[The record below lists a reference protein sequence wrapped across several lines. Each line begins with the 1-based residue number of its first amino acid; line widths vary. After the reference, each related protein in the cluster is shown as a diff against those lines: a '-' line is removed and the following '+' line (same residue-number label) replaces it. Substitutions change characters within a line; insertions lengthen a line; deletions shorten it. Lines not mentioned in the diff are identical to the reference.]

1 MDMVISGINIFWRFI
16 KFSTK
21 KNMKKKILPIS
32 IILIFGLI
40 FIVFYKGLQDSNIY
54 TPDANIKN
62 DIPIFNTKDF
72 YSDETINSFGFFK
85 VDKNYLLNIWSSWC
99 VPCRQEHKFLMVLN
113 EENKINLIGLN
124 YKDNKKKAKKFLDEL
139 GNPYNK
145 VFVDLDGTIAIE
157 WGAYGVPE
165 SYLILNN
172 KIVKKYIG
180 PLNQKSIEEIKLFI
194 K

>member
-1 MDMVISGINIFWRFI
+1 
-16 KFSTK
+16 
-21 KNMKKKILPIS
+21 
-32 IILIFGLI
+32 
-40 FIVFYKGLQDSNIY
+40 
-54 TPDANIKN
+54 
-62 DIPIFNTKDF
+62 
-72 YSDETINSFGFFK
+72 
-85 VDKNYLLNIWSSWC
+85 
-99 VPCRQEHKFLMVLN
+99 MVLN

-180 PLNQKSIEEIKLFI
+180 PLNQKSIDEIKLFI

>member
-1 MDMVISGINIFWRFI
+1 
-16 KFSTK
+16 
-21 KNMKKKILPIS
+21 MKKKILPIS

-40 FIVFYKGLQDSNIY
+40 FIVFYKGLHDSNIY
-54 TPDANIKN
+54 TPDSNIKN

-113 EENKINLIGLN
+113 DENKINLIGLN
-124 YKDNKKKAKKFLDEL
+124 YKDNKKKAKKFLDKL

-180 PLNQKSIEEIKLFI
+180 PLNQKSIDEIKLFI